1 MKVIEGLIR
10 EINKRRWERWRAR
23 QNKEREKSY
32 FYCAPPPVTDT
43 CEAYTNHING
53 DNYLY
58 IYAVGRFDENRVSV
72 SWQYQVCKCPP
83 YYAWGYLTGTLKITV
98 DGGSKTRSID
108 GVCSDDGTV
117 TFVGLEES
125 DHYFV
130 EARIESQ
137 WQCSSPQDTFWT
149 TFNRTIGCELSI

>member
-32 FYCAPPPVTDT
+32 FYCTPPPVTDT

-58 IYAVGRFDENRVSV
+58 IYDAVGRFDENRVSV
-72 SWQYQVCKCPP
+72 SWQY
-83 YYAWGYLTGTLKITV
+83 
-98 DGGSKTRSID
+98 
-108 GVCSDDGTV
+108 
-117 TFVGLEES
+117 
-125 DHYFV
+125 
-130 EARIESQ
+130 
-137 WQCSSPQDTFWT
+137 
-149 TFNRTIGCELSI
+149 